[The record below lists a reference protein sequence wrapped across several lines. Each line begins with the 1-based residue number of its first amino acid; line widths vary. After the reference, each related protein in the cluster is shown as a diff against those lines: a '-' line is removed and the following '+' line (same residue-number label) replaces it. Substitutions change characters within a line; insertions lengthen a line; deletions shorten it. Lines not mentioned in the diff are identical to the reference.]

1 MQSNRPTNKER
12 TMFTVALTLIG
23 IVAFFITAINKD
35 IKSGWIRLCMFSV
48 SGLVLDILTAM
59 VIAAVIASTM

>member
-12 TMFTVALTLIG
+12 TMFTVTLTLIG
-23 IVAFFITAINKD
+23 IVVFFITAIKKD

-48 SGLVLDILTAM
+48 SGLVLDILTGMA
-59 VIAAVIASTM
+59 IAAIIASTM